1 MQGTLRLEGVIRRLT
16 LPIILSLAAVAPG
29 LCVAQAGA
37 PGATQT
43 SPPAPDSIAVVG
55 NRRNSAVTVIQISG
69 LVPGRALNYR
79 DVQRAI
85 QALYTS
91 GQFDDVAM
99 TQSRTQGGKNVLVI
113 RVHER
118 PQLVKWAMRGVQRL
132 PEHSVR
138 DKVTLVEGR
147 PLDLA
152 SVERSRARIDSLYH
166 ARGYYLEHAKPL
178 FVYER
183 DSSAVRVI
191 FDIDEGRRV
200 AIAQV
205 DIQGNTHFTD
215 EEITAQMKSRPE
227 GFWWFR
233 SGEYN
238 DDKIAEDLRQ
248 TLPAFYGKQGYVDFQ
263 VLDDTLVVSEQTG
276 KATLVVRVSEGEP
289 YRIGSFEIVGNRRF
303 STEELQTFYP
313 FAGEQRTGLLGLGG
327 RHHLDYFDDQMWQD
341 ATRKLQ
347 TLYYNNGYIYV
358 NVRNDEIRRTAPDGN
373 PVVDLRWVITEGQ
386 PAIVNHIEIR
396 GNDVTHDR
404 VIREAIVMVPGD
416 VFRQDALIASY
427 QRVSNLGFF
436 NQPMP
441 FPDTKPANDQGDIDV
456 IFRVTEK
463 RTGNINFGASV
474 GQGTGVGGFLGLDE
488 PNLFGQGKRGR
499 FQWQFGKNINDFDV
513 SFTDPAVHESRVSAT
528 VDLHNQR
535 VRYVIAD
542 VGRLRRRGASLQL
555 GFPFFGDNYTRLYL
569 SYGIDQQSFTG
580 SSTNAAFTSA
590 FRCNDCVRS
599 TVGASLMR
607 DTRIDMPF
615 PTAGTMV
622 QFGLSQSGGILGG
635 SGNFQRVDAE
645 GHFYAPIGS
654 LGSPGSSQVKF
665 VLGFSTRSGFVFGS
679 SPFFEQLFT
688 LGGTQF
694 FIPLRGYDEASIT
707 PFGYDPN
714 AANNGASPNA
724 FGKAFFS
731 MTGELGMRV
740 SQMLYLSAFF
750 DAGNVWSRPAQY
762 DPTRLFRGAGIGAAV
777 ISPLGPLGIDYAYGF
792 DKVDPFGRPA
802 GSWKLHF
809 KLGNFF

>member
-1 MQGTLRLEGVIRRLT
+1 MIRRFTPLF
-16 LPIILSLAAVAPG
+16 LLSLAAAAPR
-29 LCVAQAGA
+29 LCLAQVGGA
-37 PGATQT
+37 AIGGTAPV
-43 SPPAPDSIAVVG
+43 PDSIVVVG
-55 NRRNSAVTVIQISG
+55 AKRNTPVSVIQTSG
-69 LVPGRALNYR
+69 LVPGHAITYR

-91 GQFDDVAM
+91 TQFDDVAI
-99 TQSRTQGGKNVLVI
+99 TQEEKAGKTLVVI
-113 RVHER
+113 HVRER
-118 PQLVKWAMRGVQRL
+118 PLLAKWAIRGVSRL

-138 DKVTLVEGR
+138 DKVALGEGR

-152 SVERSRARIDSLYH
+152 SVQRSRGRIDSLYH
-166 ARGYYLEHAKPL
+166 ARGYYLARTKPL
-178 FVYER
+178 YVYER
-183 DSSAVRVI
+183 DSSSVRLVL
-191 FDIDEGRRV
+191 DIEEGRRV

-205 DIQGNTHFTD
+205 DFQGNTHFTD
-215 EEITAQMKSRPE
+215 EELAAQLKSRPE

-238 DDKIAEDLRQ
+238 DDRIAEDLRQ
-248 TLPAFYGKQGYVDFQ
+248 NLPAFYGKQGYVDFQ
-263 VLDDTLVVSEQTG
+263 VLDDTLLVNDQTG
-276 KATLVVRVSEGEP
+276 KATLVVKLSEGEP

-303 STEELQTFYP
+303 STDELQTFYP
-313 FAGEQRTGLLGLGG
+313 FAGEQRSGLLGLGAKH
-327 RHHLDYFDDQMWQD
+327 RTTYFDDAEWQD

-358 NVRNDEIRRTAPDGN
+358 NVRPDVLRRVGPDGK
-373 PVVDLRWVITEGQ
+373 PVVDLRWVITESQ
-386 PAIVNHIEIR
+386 PAIVAHVEIR

-404 VIREAIVMVPGD
+404 VIRDVIVMVPGD

-456 IFRVTEK
+456 VFKVSEK

-513 SFTDPAVHESRVSAT
+513 SFTDPAVRESRISAT
-528 VDLHNQR
+528 VGLHNTR

-555 GFPFFGDNYTRLYL
+555 GFPVFGDNYTRLYL
-569 SYGIDQQSFTG
+569 SYGLDQQSFTG
-580 SSTNAAFTSA
+580 SSSNVAFSAA

-599 TVGASLMR
+599 TLGASLMR

-622 QFGLSQSGGILGG
+622 QFGLSQSGGLLGG
-635 SGNFQRVDAE
+635 KGNFQRADIE
-645 GHFYAPIGS
+645 GHFYAPIGT
-654 LGSPGSSQVKF
+654 LGNPGTSNVKF
-665 VLGFSTRSGFVFGS
+665 VLGFSTRSGFVFGN

-714 AANNGASPNA
+714 AGTNGARPDA
-724 FGKAFFS
+724 FGKAFFT

-740 SQMLYLSAFF
+740 SQMLYISTFF
-750 DAGNVWSRPAQY
+750 DAGNVWSRPAQF
-762 DPTRLFRGAGIGAAV
+762 DPTRLFRGAGVGAAV

-792 DKVDPFGRPA
+792 DRVDSFGKPKP
-802 GSWKLHF
+802 GWKLHF

>member
-1 MQGTLRLEGVIRRLT
+1 MIRRLT
-16 LPIILSLAAVAPG
+16 LPIVLSLAAVAPG
-29 LCVAQAGA
+29 LCAAQAG
-37 PGATQT
+37 GATGAAVPGPTAQT
-43 SPPAPDSIAVVG
+43 PVPDSIAVVG
-55 NRRNSAVTVIQISG
+55 AKRNSAISVIQVSG
-69 LVPGRALNYR
+69 LVPGRAINYR

-91 GQFDDVAM
+91 GQFDDVGL
-99 TQSRTQGGKNVLVI
+99 TQTQLAAGKNVLVI

-118 PQLVKWAMRGVQRL
+118 PLLVKWAIRGVQRL
-132 PEHSVR
+132 AEHSVR
-138 DKVTLVEGR
+138 DKVALAEGR
-147 PLDLA
+147 PLDPA
-152 SVERSRARIDSLYH
+152 NVARARARIDSLYQ
-166 ARGYYLEHAKPL
+166 AKGYYLARTKPL
-178 FVYER
+178 YVYER
-183 DSSAVRVI
+183 DSSSVRVI
-191 FDIDEGRRV
+191 FDVDEGRRV
-200 AIAQV
+200 AIARV
-205 DIQGNTHFTD
+205 DFQGNTHFTD
-215 EEITAQMKSRPE
+215 EQLAAQMHSRPE

-238 DDKIAEDLRQ
+238 DDRIAEDLRQ
-248 TLPAFYGKQGYVDFQ
+248 NLPSFYGKQGFVDFQ
-263 VLDDTLVVSEQTG
+263 VLDDTLMVHEGTG
-276 KATLVVRVSEGEP
+276 KATLVVHVSEGDP

-303 STEELQTFYP
+303 STDELQTFYP
-313 FAGEQRTGLLGLGG
+313 FTGEQRTGLLGIKH
-327 RHHLDYFDDQMWQD
+327 RQIAYFDDQLWQD

-358 NVRNDEIRRTAPDGN
+358 NVRPDVLRRTGPDGK

-386 PAIVNHIEIR
+386 PAIVSHVEIR

-441 FPDTKPANDQGDIDV
+441 FPDTKPANEQGDIDV
-456 IFRVTEK
+456 VFRVSEK

-513 SFTDPAVHESRVSAT
+513 SFTDPAVRESRISAT
-528 VDLHNQR
+528 VGVHNTR

-542 VGRLRRRGASLQL
+542 LGRLRRRGASLQL
-555 GFPFFGDNYTRLYL
+555 GFPVFGDNYTRLFA

-580 SSTNAAFTSA
+580 SSTNSAFSSA

-599 TVGASLMR
+599 TLGLSLMR
-607 DTRIDMPF
+607 DTRIDLPF

-622 QFGLSQSGGILGG
+622 QFGLSQSGGLLGG
-635 SGNFQRVDAE
+635 SGNFQRVDVE

-654 LGSPGSSQVKF
+654 LGNTATSNVKF
-665 VLGFSTRSGFVFGS
+665 VLGFSTRSGFVFGN

-714 AANNGASPNA
+714 ASANGASPNA
-724 FGKAFFS
+724 FGKAFFT

-740 SQMLYLSAFF
+740 SQMLYLSTFF
-750 DAGNVWSRPAQY
+750 DAGNVWSRPAQF

-792 DKVDPFGRPA
+792 DRVDVFGRPKP
-802 GSWKLHF
+802 GWKLHF

>member
-1 MQGTLRLEGVIRRLT
+1 MIRRLT

-138 DKVTLVEGR
+138 DKVTLAEGR

-289 YRIGSFEIVGNRRF
+289 YRIGSFEVVGNRRF

-528 VDLHNQR
+528 VNLHNQR

-731 MTGELGMRV
+731 MTGEFGMRV

>member
-1 MQGTLRLEGVIRRLT
+1 MIRRLT
-16 LPIILSLAAVAPG
+16 LPFCFSLAAVAPG
-29 LCVAQAGA
+29 LCAAQAG
-37 PGATQT
+37 GATGAGAAPVTAQT
-43 SPPAPDSIAVVG
+43 PVPDSIAVLG
-55 NRRNSAVTVIQISG
+55 AQRNSTISIIQISG
-69 LVPGRALNYR
+69 LVPGRAINYR

-91 GQFDDVAM
+91 AQFDAVAV
-99 TQSRTQGGKNVLVI
+99 TQTTAAGKNVLVI
-113 RVHER
+113 HVHER
-118 PQLVKWAMRGVQRL
+118 PLLVKWAIRGVARVA
-132 PEHSVR
+132 EHSVR
-138 DKVTLVEGR
+138 DKVALAEGR

-152 SVERSRARIDSLYH
+152 NVARARARIDSLYH
-166 ARGYYLEHAKPL
+166 AKGYYLARTKPL

-183 DSSAVRVI
+183 DSSSVRVI

-200 AIAQV
+200 AIARV
-205 DIQGNTHFTD
+205 DFQGNTHFSD
-215 EEITAQMKSRPE
+215 EQLAAQMHSRSE

-238 DDKIAEDLRQ
+238 DDKIGEDLHQ
-248 TLPAFYGKQGYVDFQ
+248 TLPSFYGKQGFVDFQ
-263 VLDDTLVVSEQTG
+263 VLDDTLIVHEGTG
-276 KATLVVRVSEGEP
+276 KATLVVTVSEGEP

-303 STEELQTFYP
+303 STDELQTFYP
-313 FAGEQRTGLLGLGG
+313 FTGEQRTGLLGLGG
-327 RHHLDYFDDQMWQD
+327 RRHIVNFDDQLWQD

-358 NVRNDEIRRTAPDGN
+358 TVRNDVLRRIGPDGK

-386 PAIVNHIEIR
+386 PAIVSHVEIR

-441 FPDTKPANDQGDIDV
+441 FPDTKPANEQGDIDV
-456 IFRVTEK
+456 VFRVSEK

-513 SFTDPAVHESRVSAT
+513 SFTDPAVRESRISAT
-528 VDLHNQR
+528 VGVHNTR
-535 VRYVIAD
+535 VRYVIAN

-555 GFPFFGDNYTRLYL
+555 GFPVFGDNYTRLYA

-580 SSTNAAFTSA
+580 STTNLAFSSA

-599 TVGASLMR
+599 SLGLSLMR
-607 DTRIDMPF
+607 DTRVDLPF

-622 QFGLSQSGGILGG
+622 QFGLSQSGGLLGG
-635 SGNFQRVDAE
+635 SGNFQRADIE
-645 GHFYAPIGS
+645 GHFYAPIGT
-654 LGSPGSSQVKF
+654 LGNGASNAKF
-665 VLGFSTRSGFVFGS
+665 VLGFSTRSGFVFGD

-714 AANNGASPNA
+714 ASASGASPNA
-724 FGKAFFS
+724 FGKAFYT
-731 MTGELGMRV
+731 MTGEFGIRL
-740 SQMLYLSAFF
+740 SQMLYLSTFF
-750 DAGNVWSRPAQY
+750 DAGNVWSRPAQFN
-762 DPTRLFRGAGIGAAV
+762 PTRLFRGAGIGAAV

-792 DKVDPFGRPA
+792 DKIDQFGRPA
-802 GSWKLHF
+802 PGWKLHF

>member
-1 MQGTLRLEGVIRRLT
+1 
-16 LPIILSLAAVAPG
+16 LSLAAAAPR
-29 LCVAQAGA
+29 LCLAQAGVA
-37 PGATQT
+37 AGAQT
-43 SPPAPDSIAVVG
+43 PVPDSIAVVG
-55 NRRNSAVTVIQISG
+55 AKRNSTVSVIQVSG
-69 LVPGRALNYR
+69 LAPGRAINYR

-85 QALYTS
+85 QALYAS
-91 GQFDDVAM
+91 GQFDDVAL
-99 TQSRTQGGKNVLVI
+99 TQEQTPSGRNVLVI
-113 RVHER
+113 HVRER
-118 PQLVKWAMRGVQRL
+118 PLLVKWAIRGVQRVA
-132 PEHSVR
+132 EHSVR
-138 DKVTLVEGR
+138 DKVALSEGR

-152 SVERSRARIDSLYH
+152 GVARARARIDSLYH
-166 ARGYYLEHAKPL
+166 AQGYYLARTKPL
-178 FVYER
+178 YVYER
-183 DSSAVRVI
+183 DSSSVRVI

-200 AIAQV
+200 AIARV
-205 DIQGNTHFTD
+205 DFQGNTHFTD
-215 EEITAQMKSRPE
+215 EQLATQMSSRPE

-233 SGEYN
+233 SGEYD
-238 DDKIAEDLRQ
+238 DDKIADDLHQ
-248 TLPAFYGKQGYVDFQ
+248 KLPSFYGKQGYVDFQ
-263 VLDDTLVVSEQTG
+263 VLDDTLIVHERTG
-276 KATLVVRVSEGEP
+276 KATLVVTVSEGEP

-313 FAGEQRTGLLGLGG
+313 FTGEQRTGLLGLGG
-327 RHHLDYFDDQMWQD
+327 KRHTVYFDDQQWQD

-358 NVRNDEIRRTAPDGN
+358 SVRPDVLRRTAPDGK

-386 PAIVNHIEIR
+386 PAIVSHVEIR

-436 NQPMP
+436 NQPLP

-456 IFRVTEK
+456 VFRVSEK
-463 RTGNINFGASV
+463 HTGNINFGASV

-513 SFTDPAVHESRVSAT
+513 SFTDPAVRETRMSAT
-528 VDLHNQR
+528 IGVHNTR
-535 VRYVIAD
+535 VRYIVGNF
-542 VGRLRRRGASLQL
+542 GRLRRRGASLQL
-555 GFPFFGDNYTRLYL
+555 GFPVFGDNYTRLFV
-569 SYGIDQQSFTG
+569 SYGIDQQSFNGTDN
-580 SSTNAAFTSA
+580 TTAL
-590 FRCNDCVRS
+590 FRCNNCVRS
-599 TVGASLMR
+599 TIGASLMR
-607 DTRIDMPF
+607 DTRIDLPF

-622 QFGLSQSGGILGG
+622 QAGLSQSGGLLGG
-635 SGNFQRVDAE
+635 SGNFQRIDIE

-654 LGSPGSSQVKF
+654 LGSSPTSNVKF

-694 FIPLRGYDEASIT
+694 FIPLRGYDEGSIT

-714 AANNGASPNA
+714 AGAQINPNA

-731 MTGELGMRV
+731 MTGEFGMRV
-740 SQMLYLSAFF
+740 SQMLYLSTFF
-750 DAGNVWSRPAQY
+750 DAGNVWSRPAQF

-792 DKVDPFGRPA
+792 DRVDLNGRPKP
-802 GSWKLHF
+802 GWKLHF

>member
-1 MQGTLRLEGVIRRLT
+1 MIRRLT
-16 LPIILSLAAVAPG
+16 LSILLSFAAVAPR

-37 PGATQT
+37 AGSPRAAAP
-43 SPPAPDSIAVVG
+43 PPAPDSIAVVG
-55 NRRNSAVTVIQISG
+55 NRRNTALSVIQVSG
-69 LVPGRALNYR
+69 LVPGHALNYR
-79 DVQRAI
+79 DIQRAI
-85 QALYTS
+85 QALFAS

-99 TQSRTQGGKNVLVI
+99 TQSQTPDGKNVLVI

-118 PQLVKWAMRGVQRL
+118 PQLLRWAIRGVARL
-132 PEHSVR
+132 PEGSVR
-138 DKVTLVEGR
+138 SKVTLPEGR
-147 PLDLA
+147 PLDMA
-152 SVERSRARIDSLYH
+152 SVARSRARIDSLYH
-166 ARGYYLEHAKPL
+166 ARGYYLEQTKPVL
-178 FVYER
+178 VYER
-183 DSSAVRVI
+183 DSAAVRVI
-191 FDIDEGRRV
+191 FDVTEGRRV

-205 DIQGNTHFTD
+205 DFEGNTHFTD
-215 EEITAQMKSRPE
+215 QEIVAQLKTRPE

-238 DDKIAEDLRQ
+238 DDKLSEDLRQ
-248 TLPAFYGKQGYVDFQ
+248 TLPEFYGRQGFVDFQ
-263 VLDDTLVVSEQTG
+263 VLDDTLVVNEKTG
-276 KATLVVRVSEGEP
+276 KATLVVKVSEGEP
-289 YRIGSFEIVGNRRF
+289 YRIGSFEIAGNRRF
-303 STEELQTFYP
+303 STDELQAFYP
-313 FAGEQRTGLLGLGG
+313 FAGEQRSGLLGLGG
-327 RHHLDYFDDQMWQD
+327 RRHIVYFDDQQWQD
-341 ATRKLQ
+341 ATRKVQ

-358 NVRNDEIRRTAPDGN
+358 NVRPDVIRRTGPDGK

-386 PAIVNHIEIR
+386 PAIVDHVEIR

-416 VFRQDALIASY
+416 VFRQDALLASY

-436 NQPMP
+436 NQPLP

-499 FQWQFGKNINDFDV
+499 FQWQFGKNINDFEV
-513 SFTDPAVHESRVSAT
+513 SLSDPAVRESRISAT
-528 VDLHNQR
+528 VEVHNQR

-542 VGRLRRRGASLQL
+542 LGRLRRRGASLQF
-555 GFPFFGDNYTRLYL
+555 GFPVFGDNYTRLFV

-580 SSTNAAFTSA
+580 STTNTAFTNA

-599 TVGASLMR
+599 TVGTQLMR
-607 DTRIDMPF
+607 DTRIDLPF

-622 QFGLSQSGGILGG
+622 QVGLSQSGGPLGG
-635 SGNFQRVDAE
+635 SGNFQRVDVE
-645 GHFYAPIGS
+645 GHFYAPIGT
-654 LGSPGSSQVKF
+654 LGNPAASNVKF
-665 VLGFSTRSGFVFGS
+665 VLGYSTRSGFVFGN

-714 AANNGASPNA
+714 AGSNGASPNA
-724 FGKAFFS
+724 FGKAFFT

-792 DKVDPFGRPA
+792 DKTDVFGRPA
-802 GSWKLHF
+802 PGWKLHF

>member
-1 MQGTLRLEGVIRRLT
+1 VIRRFT
-16 LPIILSLAAVAPG
+16 LPFFLSLAAAAPG
-29 LCVAQAGA
+29 LCAAQAGVA
-37 PGATQT
+37 GASGAAQT
-43 SPPAPDSIAVVG
+43 PVPDSIAVVG
-55 NRRNSAVTVIQISG
+55 ARRNNPTAVIQISG
-69 LVPGRALNYR
+69 LAPGHALNYR
-79 DVQRAI
+79 DVQRAL
-85 QALYTS
+85 QALYAS
-91 GQFDDVAM
+91 GQFDDVAI
-99 TQSRTQGGKNVLVI
+99 TQTPAGGKSVLVI
-113 RVHER
+113 HVHER
-118 PQLVKWAMRGVQRL
+118 PLLVKWAIRGVQRL
-132 PEHSVR
+132 SEHSVR
-138 DKVTLVEGR
+138 DKVALAEGR
-147 PLDLA
+147 PLDPA
-152 SVERSRARIDSLYH
+152 GVERGRARIDSLYH
-166 ARGYYLEHAKPL
+166 AQGYYLARTKPL
-178 FVYER
+178 YVYER
-183 DSSAVRVI
+183 DSSGVRVI

-200 AIAQV
+200 AIAQL
-205 DIQGNTHFTD
+205 DFQGNTHFTD
-215 EEITAQMKSRPE
+215 GQLVAQMSTRPE

-238 DDKIAEDLRQ
+238 DDKLGDDLHQ
-248 TLPAFYGKQGYVDFQ
+248 KLPSFYGKQGYVDFQ
-263 VLDDTLVVSEQTG
+263 VLDDTLIVHEATG
-276 KATLVVRVSEGEP
+276 KATLVVKVSEGEP
-289 YRIGSFEIVGNRRF
+289 YRIGTFEIVGNRRF
-303 STEELQTFYP
+303 STEDLETFYP

-327 RHHLDYFDDQMWQD
+327 KHRIVYFDDQAWQD

-358 NVRNDEIRRTAPDGN
+358 NVRPDVLRRVGPDGK

-386 PAIVNHIEIR
+386 PAIVSHVEIR

-436 NQPMP
+436 NQPLP
-441 FPDTKPANDQGDIDV
+441 FPDTKPANEQGDIDV
-456 IFRVTEK
+456 VFRVSEK

-513 SFTDPAVHESRVSAT
+513 SFTDPAVRESRISAT
-528 VDLHNQR
+528 LGVHNTR

-555 GFPFFGDNYTRLYL
+555 GFPVFGDNYTRLFL

-580 SSTNAAFTSA
+580 SSTNLAFSSA

-607 DTRIDMPF
+607 DTRIDLPF

-622 QFGLSQSGGILGG
+622 QLGLSQSGGLLGG
-635 SGNFQRVDAE
+635 SGNFQRVDVE
-645 GHFYAPIGS
+645 GHFYAPIGT
-654 LGSPGSSQVKF
+654 LGNPATSPVKF
-665 VLGFSTRSGFVFGS
+665 VLGFSTRSGFVFGN

-714 AANNGASPNA
+714 ANANGASPNA
-724 FGKAFFS
+724 FGKAFFT
-731 MTGELGMRV
+731 MTGEIGMRV

-750 DAGNVWSRPAQY
+750 DAGNVWSRPAQF

-792 DKVDPFGRPA
+792 DRVDVFGRPKP
-802 GSWKLHF
+802 GWKLHF

>member
-1 MQGTLRLEGVIRRLT
+1 
-16 LPIILSLAAVAPG
+16 
-29 LCVAQAGA
+29 
-37 PGATQT
+37 
-43 SPPAPDSIAVVG
+43 
-55 NRRNSAVTVIQISG
+55 
-69 LVPGRALNYR
+69 
-79 DVQRAI
+79 
-85 QALYTS
+85 LYAS
-91 GQFDDVAM
+91 GQFDDVAI
-99 TQSRTQGGKNVLVI
+99 TQEKAGGKNVLVI

-118 PQLVKWAMRGVQRL
+118 PLLVKWAIRGVQRL
-132 PEHSVR
+132 AEHSVR
-138 DKVTLVEGR
+138 DKVALAEGR
-147 PLDLA
+147 PLDRSA
-152 SVERSRARIDSLYH
+152 VERGRARIDSLYH
-166 ARGYYLEHAKPL
+166 AQGYYLERTKPL
-178 FVYER
+178 YVYER
-183 DSSAVRVI
+183 DSSGVRVI
-191 FDIDEGRRV
+191 FDVEEGNRV

-205 DIQGNTHFTD
+205 DVQGNTHFAD
-215 EEITAQMKSRPE
+215 EELVAQMSTRPE

-238 DDKIAEDLRQ
+238 DDKLGDDLHQ
-248 TLPAFYGKQGYVDFQ
+248 KLPSFYGKRGFVDFQ
-263 VLDDTLVVSEQTG
+263 VLDDTLVVYEPTG
-276 KATLVVRVSEGEP
+276 KATLVVKVSEGEP
-289 YRIGSFEIVGNRRF
+289 YRIGTFEIVGNRRF
-303 STEELQTFYP
+303 STEDLETFYP
-313 FAGEQRTGLLGLGG
+313 FAGEQRSGLLGLGG
-327 RHHLDYFDDQMWQD
+327 KRRIAYFDDQAWQE

-358 NVRNDEIRRTAPDGN
+358 NVRPDVLRRIGPDGK

-386 PAIVNHIEIR
+386 PAIVSHVEIR
-396 GNDVTHDR
+396 GNDVTHER

-436 NQPMP
+436 NQPLP
-441 FPDTKPANDQGDIDV
+441 FPDTKPANEQGDIDV
-456 IFRVTEK
+456 VFRVSEK

-513 SFTDPAVHESRVSAT
+513 SFTDPALRESRISAT
-528 VDLHNQR
+528 IGVHNTR

-555 GFPFFGDNYTRLYL
+555 GFPVLGDNYTRLFL

-580 SSTNAAFTSA
+580 SSTNAAFSSA

-599 TVGASLMR
+599 TLGASLMR
-607 DTRIDMPF
+607 DTRIDLPF

-622 QFGLSQSGGILGG
+622 QFGLSQSGGLLGG
-635 SGNFQRVDAE
+635 SGNFQRADIE

-654 LGSPGSSQVKF
+654 LGNSATSPVKF
-665 VLGFSTRSGFVFGS
+665 VMGFSTRSGFVFGN

-714 AANNGASPNA
+714 ASANGASPNA
-724 FGKAFFS
+724 FGKSFFT

-740 SQMLYLSAFF
+740 SQMLYISTFF
-750 DAGNVWSRPAQY
+750 DAGNVWSRPAQF

-792 DKVDPFGRPA
+792 DRVDAFGQPKP
-802 GSWKLHF
+802 GWKLHF

>member
-1 MQGTLRLEGVIRRLT
+1 VIRRAT
-16 LPIILSLAAVAPG
+16 LLFLLSLAAAPR
-29 LCVAQAGA
+29 LCLAQGGGAAPAGTPA
-37 PGATQT
+37 PV
-43 SPPAPDSIAVVG
+43 PDSIVVVG
-55 NRRNSAVTVIQISG
+55 AKRNTPVSVIQTSG
-69 LVPGRALNYR
+69 LVPGHALTYR

-91 GQFDDVAM
+91 TQFDDVSI
-99 TQSRTQGGKNVLVI
+99 TQEQKDGKTLVVI
-113 RVHER
+113 HVHER
-118 PQLVKWAMRGVQRL
+118 PLLVKWAIRGVSRL
-132 PEHSVR
+132 PERSVR
-138 DKVTLVEGR
+138 DKVTLGEGR
-147 PLDLA
+147 PLELV
-152 SVERSRARIDSLYH
+152 SVARARARIDSLYH
-166 ARGYYLEHAKPL
+166 ARGYYLARTKPL
-178 FVYER
+178 YVYER
-183 DSSAVRVI
+183 DSSTVRVI
-191 FDIDEGRRV
+191 FDIEEGRRV

-205 DIQGNTHFTD
+205 DFEGNTHFTD
-215 EEITAQMKSRPE
+215 EQLAAQMKSRPE

-248 TLPAFYGKQGYVDFQ
+248 NLPTFYGDQGYVDFQ
-263 VLDDTLVVSEQTG
+263 VLDDTLRVDDRTG
-276 KATLVVRVSEGEP
+276 KATLVVKLSEGEP

-303 STEELQTFYP
+303 STDELQTFYP
-313 FAGEQRTGLLGLGG
+313 FAGEQRSGLLGLGG
-327 RHHLDYFDDQMWQD
+327 KHRTEYFNDAQWQD

-358 NVRNDEIRRTAPDGN
+358 SVRPDVLRRTGPDGK
-373 PVVDLRWVITEGQ
+373 PVVDLRWVITESQ
-386 PAIVNHIEIR
+386 PAIVSHVEIR

-404 VIREAIVMVPGD
+404 VIRDVIVMVPGD

-456 IFRVTEK
+456 VFRVSEK

-513 SFTDPAVHESRVSAT
+513 SFTDPAVRESRISAT
-528 VDLHNQR
+528 LGVHNTR

-555 GFPFFGDNYTRLYL
+555 GFPVFGDNYTRLYL

-580 SSTNAAFTSA
+580 SSSNVAFSSA

-599 TVGASLMR
+599 TLGASLMR

-622 QFGLSQSGGILGG
+622 QFGLSQSGGLLGG
-635 SGNFQRVDAE
+635 KGNFQRADLE
-645 GHFYAPIGS
+645 GHFYAPIGT
-654 LGSPGSSQVKF
+654 LGNPATSNVKF
-665 VLGFSTRSGFVFGS
+665 VLGFSTRSGFVFGN

-707 PFGYDPN
+707 PFGYDPT
-714 AANNGASPNA
+714 AGSNGASPNA
-724 FGKAFFS
+724 FGKAFFT

-740 SQMLYLSAFF
+740 SQMLYVSTFF
-750 DAGNVWSRPAQY
+750 DAGNVWSRPSQF

-792 DKVDPFGRPA
+792 DRVDAFGHPTP
-802 GSWKLHF
+802 GWKLHF

>member
-1 MQGTLRLEGVIRRLT
+1 MGG
-16 LPIILSLAAVAPG
+16 
-29 LCVAQAGA
+29 
-37 PGATQT
+37 
-43 SPPAPDSIAVVG
+43 
-55 NRRNSAVTVIQISG
+55 RRNSPTAIIQLSG
-69 LVPGRALNYR
+69 LVVGRAITYR

-85 QALYTS
+85 QALYQS
-91 GQFDDVAM
+91 GQFDDVVL
-99 TQSRTQGGKNVLVI
+99 TQTQAAGKNVLVI
-113 RVHER
+113 QVRER
-118 PQLVKWAMRGVQRL
+118 PMLVKWALKGVERL
-132 PEHSVR
+132 SEGAVR
-138 DKVTLVEGR
+138 DKVQLAEGR

-166 ARGYYLEHAKPL
+166 AQGYYLERTRPL
-178 FVYER
+178 YVYER
-183 DSSAVRVI
+183 DSTAVRVI
-191 FDIDEGRRV
+191 FDVEEGRRV
-200 AIAQV
+200 AIALV
-205 DIQGNTHFTD
+205 EIQGNTHFTD
-215 EEITAQMKSRPE
+215 EQIAAQMSSRPE

-248 TLPAFYGKQGYVDFQ
+248 KIPAFYGAQGYVDFQ
-263 VLDDTLVVSEQTG
+263 VLDDTLIVHERTG
-276 KATLVVRVSEGEP
+276 KATLVVKVSEGEP
-289 YRIGSFEIVGNRRF
+289 YRVGSFEIVGNRRF
-303 STEELQTFYP
+303 STEELDTFYP
-313 FAGEQRTGLLGLGG
+313 FNQEHRTGLLGLGG
-327 RHHLDYFDDQMWQD
+327 RRNTAYFDDQQWQD

-358 NVRNDEIRRTAPDGN
+358 SVRPDIIRRTAPDGK

-396 GNDVTHDR
+396 GNDVTHER

-416 VFRQDALIASY
+416 VFRQDALLASY

-436 NQPMP
+436 NQPLP
-441 FPDTKPANDQGDIDV
+441 FPETKPANDQGDIDV
-456 IFRVTEK
+456 VFHVSEK
-463 RTGNINFGASV
+463 HTGNVNFGASV

-513 SFTDPAVHESRVSAT
+513 SFSDPAIRESRISGTIGV
-528 VDLHNQR
+528 HNTR

-542 VGRLRRRGASLQL
+542 VGRLRRRGASLQF
-555 GFPFFGDNYTRLYL
+555 GFPVFGDNYSRLFL

-580 SSTNAAFTSA
+580 SSTNTAFGAA

-599 TVGASLMR
+599 TVGASLLR
-607 DTRIDMPF
+607 DTRIDLPF
-615 PTAGTMV
+615 ATGGTMV

-635 SGNFQRVDAE
+635 SGNFQRADIE
-645 GHFYAPIGS
+645 GHFYAPIGT
-654 LGSPGSSQVKF
+654 LGNATTSNVKF

-714 AANNGASPNA
+714 ASANGASPNA
-724 FGKAFFS
+724 FGKAFFT

-740 SQMLYLSAFF
+740 SQMLYLSTFF
-750 DAGNVWSRPAQY
+750 DAGNVWSRPSQY
-762 DPTRLFRGAGIGAAV
+762 NPTRLFRGAGVGAAI

-792 DKVDPFGRPA
+792 DRVDVNGRPA
-802 GSWKLHF
+802 PGWKLHF

>member
-1 MQGTLRLEGVIRRLT
+1 MIRRLT

-138 DKVTLVEGR
+138 DKVTLAEGR

-205 DIQGNTHFTD
+205 DMQGNTHFTD

-289 YRIGSFEIVGNRRF
+289 YRIGSFEVVGNRRF

-358 NVRNDEIRRTAPDGN
+358 NVRNDEIRRTAPDGH

-731 MTGELGMRV
+731 MTGEFGMRV

>member
-1 MQGTLRLEGVIRRLT
+1 VIRRLT
-16 LPIILSLAAVAPG
+16 LSILLSFAAVAPR

-37 PGATQT
+37 AGSPRAAAP
-43 SPPAPDSIAVVG
+43 PPAPDSIAVVG
-55 NRRNSAVTVIQISG
+55 NRRNTALSVIQVSG
-69 LVPGRALNYR
+69 LVPGHALNYR
-79 DVQRAI
+79 DIQRAI
-85 QALYTS
+85 QALFAS

-99 TQSRTQGGKNVLVI
+99 TQSQTPDGKNVLVI

-118 PQLVKWAMRGVQRL
+118 PQLLRWAIRGVARL
-132 PEHSVR
+132 PEGSVR
-138 DKVTLVEGR
+138 SKVTLPEGR
-147 PLDLA
+147 PLDMA
-152 SVERSRARIDSLYH
+152 SVARSRARIDSLYH
-166 ARGYYLEHAKPL
+166 ARGYYLEQTKPVL
-178 FVYER
+178 VYER
-183 DSSAVRVI
+183 DSAAVRVI
-191 FDIDEGRRV
+191 FDVTEGRRV

-205 DIQGNTHFTD
+205 DFEGNTHFTD
-215 EEITAQMKSRPE
+215 QEIVAQLKTRPE

-238 DDKIAEDLRQ
+238 DDKLSEDLRQ
-248 TLPAFYGKQGYVDFQ
+248 TLPEFYGRQGFVDFQ
-263 VLDDTLVVSEQTG
+263 VLDDTLVVNEKTG
-276 KATLVVRVSEGEP
+276 KATLVVKVSEGEP
-289 YRIGSFEIVGNRRF
+289 YRIGSFEIAGNRRF
-303 STEELQTFYP
+303 STDELQAFYP
-313 FAGEQRTGLLGLGG
+313 FAGEQRSGLLGLGG
-327 RHHLDYFDDQMWQD
+327 RRHIVYFDDQQWQD
-341 ATRKLQ
+341 ATRKVQ

-358 NVRNDEIRRTAPDGN
+358 NVRPDVIRRTGPDGK

-386 PAIVNHIEIR
+386 PAIVDHVEIR

-416 VFRQDALIASY
+416 VFRQDALLASY

-436 NQPMP
+436 NQPLP

-499 FQWQFGKNINDFDV
+499 FQWQFGKNINDFEV
-513 SFTDPAVHESRVSAT
+513 SLSDPAVRESRISAT
-528 VDLHNQR
+528 VEVHNQR

-542 VGRLRRRGASLQL
+542 LGRLRRRGASLQF
-555 GFPFFGDNYTRLYL
+555 GFPVFGDNYTRLFV

-580 SSTNAAFTSA
+580 STTNTAFTNA

-599 TVGASLMR
+599 TVGTQLMR
-607 DTRIDMPF
+607 DTRIDLPF

-622 QFGLSQSGGILGG
+622 QVGLSQSGGPLGG
-635 SGNFQRVDAE
+635 SGNFQRVDVE
-645 GHFYAPIGS
+645 GHFYAPIGT
-654 LGSPGSSQVKF
+654 LGNPAASNVKF
-665 VLGFSTRSGFVFGS
+665 VLGYSTRSGFVFGN

-714 AANNGASPNA
+714 AGSNGASPNA
-724 FGKAFFS
+724 FGKAFFT

-792 DKVDPFGRPA
+792 DKTDVFGRPA
-802 GSWKLHF
+802 PGWKLHF

>member
-1 MQGTLRLEGVIRRLT
+1 MIRRLT

-138 DKVTLVEGR
+138 DKVTLAEGR

-205 DIQGNTHFTD
+205 DMQGNTHFTD

-289 YRIGSFEIVGNRRF
+289 YRIGSFEVVGNRRF

-358 NVRNDEIRRTAPDGN
+358 NVRNDEIRRTAPDGH

-654 LGSPGSSQVKF
+654 LGSLGSSQVKF

-731 MTGELGMRV
+731 MTGEFGMRV